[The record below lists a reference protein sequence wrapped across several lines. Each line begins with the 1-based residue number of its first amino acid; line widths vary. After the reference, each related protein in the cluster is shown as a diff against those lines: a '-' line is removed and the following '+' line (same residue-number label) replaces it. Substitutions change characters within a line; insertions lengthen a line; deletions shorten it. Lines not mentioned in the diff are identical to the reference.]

1 MNNKDNSARPEA
13 KKKPTLSAN
22 KRKAIQD
29 RLRLYDAKYEFADW
43 SRGESLDRDRFWK

>member
-1 MNNKDNSARPEA
+1 MNSKRETPKTDDR
-13 KKKPTLSAN
+13 KKPALSEN

-43 SRGESLDRDRFWK
+43 SRGETLDRDRFWK